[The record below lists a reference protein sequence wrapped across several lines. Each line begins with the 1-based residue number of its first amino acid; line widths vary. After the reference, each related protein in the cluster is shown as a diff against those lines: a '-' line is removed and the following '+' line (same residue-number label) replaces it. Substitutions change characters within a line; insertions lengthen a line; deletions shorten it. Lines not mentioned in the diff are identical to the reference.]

1 MHLNGPIRS
10 RGFGPSGSFV
20 GSAFLDLA
28 RRGAHPGLEPRSMIR
43 SIPSAAVLRAWAIG
57 PELSRARA
65 LESGARRSTPR
76 LSTFPPARLCG
87 RFYCAEELLIIRYRR
102 DYPFAIRLLL
112 GHSNTVEFI
121 TREKSPYQ
129 KTLIL
134 PIQCRTKNPEFHS
147 ENSAPSCTNIWSTF
161 FG

>member
-1 MHLNGPIRS
+1 MVRS
-10 RGFGPSGSFV
+10 DREDSVPQDRSSV
-20 GSAFLDLA
+20 
-28 RRGAHPGLEPRSMIR
+28 RRSSVSPAAALTRPGASQHDPLYPLCR
-43 SIPSAAVLRAWAIG
+43 SAARVGHWPRAVESAGLR
-57 PELSRARA
+57 ERR
-65 LESGARRSTPR
+65 RRSTPR
-76 LSTFPPARLCG
+76 LSAFPPARLCG

-112 GHSNTVEFI
+112 GHSNTVEFR
-121 TREKSPYQ
+121 TREKSSYQ

-147 ENSAPSCTNIWSTF
+147 QNSAPSCTNIWSTF